1 MADYILVSHVVRN
14 TPKNNAANLVRYMG
28 TREGVE
34 KLPPGKD
41 DGDAT
46 VRQQRLIKSLI
57 ETDPDSKKYLEYR
70 DYENAPTKSNA
81 TEFIDA
87 FIERNADRT
96 GEIDKLVKYMA
107 ERPGVEKLGTHGLFS
122 QTDDKIDLN
131 AVAEE
136 IGAHTGPI
144 WSHVASL
151 EREDAERL
159 GYNNA
164 RAWRELVRRNVTELA
179 KAHKI
184 SLDNLQWYAAF
195 HNTTHHPHMHLLV
208 YAKDAKRGWLN
219 ERGIEELKSA
229 LANDVFRFE
238 QQKLFRME
246 TELRDKLKDQVEFDL
261 ILKVREAKQNYEPT
275 PEIVFLFRKLRSQ
288 LKDQKGKKVYG
299 YLPKEVKATVNEI
312 VAMLAKSKEI
322 SELYR
327 EWNQVNRQ
335 KLSLYREKKEPD
347 LPLEANKEFQSI
359 KNKIIQAV
367 LELPLPEDCDLEQ
380 NISQATEPELASAV
394 QAEKMNEHFYPHYAQ
409 MPSRTQRT
417 QGAQTELETQELQ
430 AERVPM
436 TVVFNEDRSAA
447 VKAPACIP
455 FALKDLA
462 YALAGMLAEGQ
473 HRKLHAMRSRV
484 DKKLRSKIEEKKA
497 AHGLKTDGSVYYN
510 DPYNEEQ
517 SL

>member
-1 MADYILVSHVVRN
+1 MAGFILVSHVVRN

-107 ERPGVEKLGTHGLFS
+107 ERPGVEKLGAHGLFS

-136 IGAHTGPI
+136 IGSHTGPI
-144 WSHVASL
+144 WTHVASL

-229 LANDVFRFE
+229 LANDVFRFQ

-288 LKDQKGKKVYG
+288 LKEQKGKKLYG

-312 VAMLAKSKEI
+312 VALLAKSKEI
-322 SELYR
+322 SGLYQ

-359 KNKIIQAV
+359 KNKIIRAV

-380 NISQATEPELASAV
+380 NISQVTEPELASAV

-409 MPSRTQRT
+409 MPSRTQRSAS
-417 QGAQTELETQELQ
+417 G
-430 AERVPM
+430 V
-436 TVVFNEDRSAA
+436 RSARDA
-447 VKAPACIP
+447 SGTHPHDC
-455 FALKDLA
+455 DLQRRPQRRRQSSG
-462 YALAGMLAEGQ
+462 LHSLCAEGAGLCAG
-473 HRKLHAMRSRV
+473 RYAGRGPASKTACNMRPCR
-484 DKKLRSKIEEKKA
+484 
-497 AHGLKTDGSVYYN
+497 
-510 DPYNEEQ
+510 
-517 SL
+517 